1 MAVSYT
7 LDDDRSKSHHLR
19 SLIREASREARRSP
33 IPILIAAIAAFLA
46 LVSMANGE
54 SERLALGGHIESANQ
69 FAYFQAK
76 NIRGTDSQIAAQMF
90 EKMGHPDAANHWRQV
105 AERYGKEKADILK
118 AAKAHQVIRATAMR
132 QSGYFEI
139 AIVLLQIAI
148 VLATASLIAGR
159 TGLIFFSVLLMCGAG
174 FFTVNAYGLYYN
186 VPTDPV
192 EMLRS
197 VTANF

>member
-1 MAVSYT
+1 MTVSDNQSGKRRT
-7 LDDDRSKSHHLR
+7 TPDLR
-19 SLIREASREARRSP
+19 GMIREVSREARRSP

-54 SERLALGGHIESANQ
+54 SERLALGAHIESANQ

-76 NIRGTDSQIAAQMF
+76 NIRRTDAQIAAQMF

-105 AERYGKEKADILK
+105 AERYGKEKATILK
-118 AAKAHQVIRATAMR
+118 AAKAHQVIRSKAMR

-148 VLATASLIAGR
+148 VLATAALIAGR
-159 TGLIFFSVLLMCGAG
+159 FGLIFFSVLLVFGAG
-174 FFTVNAYGLYYN
+174 FFTLNAYGLYYN
-186 VPTDPV
+186 IPTDPV
-192 EMLRS
+192 EMLRG
-197 VTANF
+197 VGAPF